1 MNKLEINDC
10 HEDQERAKLTNIHN
24 IKISK
29 VQTFELY
36 FKQIISNQKL
46 SLKIFLLF
54 LLIIIVGFIVYH
66 VLLPSPSP
74 KEKFIFKNIKI
85 LPEFK
90 DTTDYD
96 KKEPYDI
103 KGIEIYEKK
112 GILSFNELDKIF
124 NKYNNHNIAKFN
136 HIHIAMSFD
145 DEYSLLSSVTISSLL
160 KNANK
165 DTYIHLHIIAVK
177 NFSYSKMKKLN
188 SLKYKIN
195 NNTEFIFHNGDR
207 VLKDFGNHIKTES
220 KGMAEFAR
228 FLAPYCANDTDRIIV
243 TDSADL
249 FIEKDLLGLY
259 NYPLEDKIVKGAIDP
274 FTKCFDYET
283 FKKDNYFN
291 GGVLLFNSKRWRE
304 MNLYQDIVNFYNGFK
319 FKGKLNT
326 PIQDILN
333 TFFPTVSLGLLPLE
347 YNFQGYVNLGEDEGM
362 DYNVIHQ
369 LECSMFYEKKKELI
383 KYEKSLVIRH
393 CNKNKV
399 ETGEANIEI
408 KKRWNY
414 YALMTGF
421 IEEICG
427 QHPFACSGIYTFE

>member
-1 MNKLEINDC
+1 MNKLQINTFN
-10 HEDQERAKLTNIHN
+10 EDQERAKLTNIHN

-145 DEYSLLSSVTISSLL
+145 DDYSLLSSVTISSLL

-165 DTYIHLHIIAVK
+165 NTYIHLHIIAVN

-259 NYPLEDKIVKGAIDP
+259 NYPLEDKIIKGVIDP
-274 FTKCFDYET
+274 YTKCFSYEN
-283 FKKDNYFN
+283 FRKENYFN

-304 MNLYQDIVNFYNGFK
+304 MNLYQDIVNFYNGFNYT
-319 FKGKLNT
+319 GKLIT

-333 TFFPTVSLGLLPLE
+333 TFFPAVSLGLLPLE
-347 YNFQGYVNLGEDEGM
+347 YNFQGYVNVDDEN
-362 DYNVIHQ
+362 DYNIIHK
-369 LECSMFYEKKKELI
+369 LKCSIFYDKRKELI
-383 KYEKSLVIRH
+383 KYEKKLVIRH
-393 CNKNKV
+393 CNKRKV
-399 ETGEANIEI
+399 ETGKAEI
-408 KKRWNY
+408 DIKRRWNY
-414 YALMTGF
+414 YALMSGF
-421 IEEICG
+421 IEELCKKY
-427 QHPFACSGIYTFE
+427 PLACSGILIFE